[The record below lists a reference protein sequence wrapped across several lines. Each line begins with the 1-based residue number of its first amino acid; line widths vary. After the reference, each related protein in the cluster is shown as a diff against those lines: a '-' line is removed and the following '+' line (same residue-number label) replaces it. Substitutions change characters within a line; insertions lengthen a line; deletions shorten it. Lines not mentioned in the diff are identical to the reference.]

1 MFFRCPC
8 ASRTGAFTFGRKEG
22 EQENMEKKMNKNLE
36 NKVLKVSQI
45 VERLNNSKSMVMVDF
60 KGITV
65 EEITALRV
73 KFREAGVDY
82 VVLKNSLMQ
91 RALKETGIEGLDDLL
106 VGPSA
111 FAFGMKDEVAP
122 AKIIT
127 EFIDQSKS
135 DKLTI
140 KAGIVENKVVDK
152 NAVIALSKL
161 PPREVLV
168 AKMMGSLNAPITNFV
183 GVLSATLRS
192 LVYAVDAVRKQKEG
206 NE

>member
-1 MFFRCPC
+1 
-8 ASRTGAFTFGRKEG
+8 
-22 EQENMEKKMNKNLE
+22 MNKNLE

-45 VERLNNSKSMVMVDF
+45 TDRLNTSKSMVMVDF

-82 VVLKNSLMQ
+82 VVFKNSLMK
-91 RALKETGIEGLDDLL
+91 RALNNQGITELDELL

-122 AKIIT
+122 AKIISD
-127 EFIDQSKS
+127 FIEQTKS
-135 DKLTI
+135 DKMTI
-140 KAGIVENKVVDK
+140 KAGIVEGKVVDT

-161 PPREVLV
+161 PPREVLI
-168 AKMMGSLNAPITNFV
+168 AKMMGSLNAPVTNFV
-183 GVLSATLRS
+183 GVLNAILRS
-192 LVYAVDAVRKQKEG
+192 LVYAVDAIRKQKEG
-206 NE
+206 IE

>member
-1 MFFRCPC
+1 
-8 ASRTGAFTFGRKEG
+8 
-22 EQENMEKKMNKNLE
+22 MNKNLE
-36 NKVLKVSQI
+36 SKVMKVSQI
-45 VERLNNSKSMVMVDF
+45 VERLNKSKSMVMVDF

-82 VVLKNSLMQ
+82 VVLKNSLVE
-91 RALKETGIEGLDDLL
+91 RALHDTGIKGLDDLL

-122 AKIIT
+122 AKIIS
-127 EFIDQSKS
+127 EFIEQSKTE
-135 DKLTI
+135 KMTI
-140 KAGIVENKVVDK
+140 KAGLVEGKVVDR

-161 PPREVLV
+161 PPREVLI
-168 AKMMGSLNAPITNFV
+168 ARMMGSLNAPVTNFV

-206 NE
+206 IE

>member
-1 MFFRCPC
+1 
-8 ASRTGAFTFGRKEG
+8 
-22 EQENMEKKMNKNLE
+22 METKMNKNME
-36 NKVLKVSQI
+36 NKVQKVSQI
-45 VERLNNSKSMVMVDF
+45 VERLNTSKSMIMVDF

-82 VVLKNSLMQ
+82 VVLKNSLVDL
-91 RALKETGIEGLDDLL
+91 ALKEVGIEGLHHLL

-122 AKIIT
+122 AKIIS

-135 DKLTI
+135 DKMAI
-140 KAGIVENKVVDK
+140 KAGIVEGKVVDK
-152 NAVIALSKL
+152 AAVIALSKL

-168 AKMMGSLNAPITNFV
+168 ARMMGSLNAPVSNFV

-206 NE
+206 IA

>member
-1 MFFRCPC
+1 
-8 ASRTGAFTFGRKEG
+8 
-22 EQENMEKKMNKNLE
+22 MEKKMNKNLE

-45 VERLNNSKSMVMVDF
+45 TDRLNTSKSMVMVDF

-82 VVLKNSLMQ
+82 VVLKNSLMK
-91 RALKETGIEGLDDLL
+91 RALNNQGITELDELL

-122 AKIIT
+122 AKIIS
-127 EFIDQSKS
+127 EFIEQTKS
-135 DKLTI
+135 DKMTI
-140 KAGIVENKVVDK
+140 KAGIIEGKVVDT

-161 PPREVLV
+161 PPREVLI
-168 AKMMGSLNAPITNFV
+168 AKMMSSLNAPITNFV

-192 LVYAVDAVRKQKEG
+192 LVYAVDAIRKQKEG
-206 NE
+206 IE

>member
-1 MFFRCPC
+1 
-8 ASRTGAFTFGRKEG
+8 
-22 EQENMEKKMNKNLE
+22 MEKKMNKNLE

-45 VERLNNSKSMVMVDF
+45 TDRLNTSKSMVMVDF

-82 VVLKNSLMQ
+82 VVLKNSLMK
-91 RALKETGIEGLDDLL
+91 RALNNQGITELDELL

-122 AKIIT
+122 AKIIS
-127 EFIDQSKS
+127 EFIEQTKS
-135 DKLTI
+135 DKMTI
-140 KAGIVENKVVDK
+140 KAGIIEGKVVDT

-161 PPREVLV
+161 PPREVLI

-192 LVYAVDAVRKQKEG
+192 LVYAVDAIRKQKEG
-206 NE
+206 IE

>member
-1 MFFRCPC
+1 
-8 ASRTGAFTFGRKEG
+8 
-22 EQENMEKKMNKNLE
+22 MNKNLE

-45 VERLNNSKSMVMVDF
+45 TDRLNTSKSMVMVDF

-82 VVLKNSLMQ
+82 VVLKNSLMK
-91 RALKETGIEGLDDLL
+91 RALNNQGITELDELL

-122 AKIIT
+122 AKIISD
-127 EFIDQSKS
+127 FIEQTKS
-135 DKLTI
+135 DKMTI
-140 KAGIVENKVVDK
+140 KAGIVEGKVVDT

-161 PPREVLV
+161 PPREVLI
-168 AKMMGSLNAPITNFV
+168 AKMMGSLNAPVTNFV
-183 GVLSATLRS
+183 GVLSAILRS
-192 LVYAVDAVRKQKEG
+192 LVYAVDAIRKQKEG
-206 NE
+206 IE

>member
-1 MFFRCPC
+1 
-8 ASRTGAFTFGRKEG
+8 
-22 EQENMEKKMNKNLE
+22 MNKNME
-36 NKVLKVSQI
+36 NKVQKVSQI
-45 VERLNNSKSMVMVDF
+45 VERLNTSKSMVMVDF

-82 VVLKNSLMQ
+82 VVLKNSLVDL
-91 RALKETGIEGLDDLL
+91 ALKEVGIEGLHHLL

-122 AKIIT
+122 AKIIS

-135 DKLTI
+135 DKMAI
-140 KAGIVENKVVDK
+140 KAGIVEGKVVDK
-152 NAVIALSKL
+152 AAVIALSKL

-168 AKMMGSLNAPITNFV
+168 ARMMGSLNAPVSNFV

-206 NE
+206 IA